1 MIGKKAPAWEIKDL
15 EGQTHTLDQNKGKVL
30 VLDFWYR
37 GCGWCM
43 RAMPQVKRV
52 AAHYRGRPVAV
63 FGMNNDREEDDARF
77 VVREMQ
83 LEYPVLRSEELPAK
97 YAVQGFP
104 TLIVV
109 DQQGN
114 VADIHVGY
122 SPELYEQV
130 TAVVDR
136 LLAK

>member
-1 MIGKKAPAWEIKDL
+1 MSGSE
-15 EGQTHTLDQNKGKVL
+15 
-30 VLDFWYR
+30 
-37 GCGWCM
+37 
-43 RAMPQVKRV
+43 
-52 AAHYRGRPVAV
+52 
-63 FGMNNDREEDDARF
+63 RF
-77 VVREMQ
+77 VAREMQ
-83 LEYPVLRSEELPAK
+83 LEYPVLRSEDLPAK

-122 SPELYEQV
+122 SPALYEQV
-130 TAVVDR
+130 TAAVDR